1 MNIKSKKA
9 STYIEIIVSV
19 MILGLIS
26 ITFMGSLGFALSALE
41 KSSEGY
47 GLLIKSEQILNELT
61 DEIKTFGKEEMTDE
75 IAAHLE
81 DKYTSGAIVAEIN
94 SRKGAEGLYIVK
106 IHYNEQSLNNSDF
119 LLTKVYLN

>member
-1 MNIKSKKA
+1 MNLKSQKA
-9 STYIEIIVSV
+9 STYIEIIISLF
-19 MILGLIS
+19 IIGLIS
-26 ITFMGSLGFALSALE
+26 ITFMGSLGFTISTLE
-41 KSSEGY
+41 KASKGY
-47 GLLIKSEQILNELT
+47 GLIMESEQTLNELT
-61 DEIKTFGKEEMTDE
+61 GELKTFGKEEMTDE
-75 IAAHLE
+75 IAAYLE